1 MSIYSYERVKEL
13 SEEQLYK
20 DLTQSDRIEPI
31 DADLTLTNGEFQRL
45 WYVYQISEHHNDFFK
60 HWQFYLSDDVS
71 EKVIFEDDELK
82 QMYCEPY
89 DFDIEECLEEAKERR
104 LIKGFF
110 ELSDDLWIINDRG
123 E

>member
-1 MSIYSYERVKEL
+1 MSIYNQARVKEL
-13 SEEQLYK
+13 FEEQLQK
-20 DLTQSDRIEPI
+20 DLTEEGRGEPI
-31 DADLTLTNGEFQRL
+31 NIEFTLSKEEFRRL

-60 HWQFYLSDDVS
+60 HWKFYLTDDIS
-71 EKVIFEDDELK
+71 EEIIFEDDELK